1 MTEYNEI
8 NLDNNSENIIFQG
21 NELQKINSTK
31 DTAVNTHDV
40 ELLNINK
47 KGKFN
52 SWLKSFYIYYDS
64 LINIIIYMK
73 EYNKL

>member
-21 NELQKINSTK
+21 NELQEINSTK

-52 SWLKSFYIYYDS
+52 S
-64 LINIIIYMK
+64 
-73 EYNKL
+73 

>member
-52 SWLKSFYIYYDS
+52 S
-64 LINIIIYMK
+64 
-73 EYNKL
+73 